1 MNYKMTARLLG
12 MVMLI
17 VALFLIPPFFIA
29 VIRREHSAMIGFAA
43 AMGAMAVPGW
53 LLTLLKPR
61 RPALYARE
69 GFLLV
74 ALTWIVVSLLGAL
87 PFYISGWIPSYI
99 DSLFETVSGFTTTGA
114 SILGNVEALPMSLLY
129 WRSFTHWLGGMGV
142 LVFLL
147 AIAPLATGNGD
158 TLYIMRAESP
168 GPSVNKLVPRTRQ
181 SARILYE
188 IYIGMTVLQTILLL
202 AGGMS
207 FFEAITTAFGTAGT
221 GGFGVRND
229 SLASCS
235 PYIQWIVTV
244 FMALFGVNFG
254 VYYLIIIRKF
264 RKAAKNEEARFYVL
278 VILVATAITALSTL
292 SGYKGDWESS
302 IRHSAFQVVSII
314 TTTGYSTADF
324 DLWPQLARSLLVL
337 LMIIGACA
345 GSTGGGVKCSRVL
358 ILIKSLKREIR
369 LLLHPNTVSTIRI
382 DSEPVQNATVTSV
395 FAFFG
400 AYALISFASTLLI
413 SLDGF
418 SFETN
423 LTATIACIN
432 NIGPGLG
439 SVGPMSNY
447 GGFGDLSKLVLSADM
462 LIGRLEIFPML
473 MLFMPS
479 VWKRARV

>member
-17 VALFLIPPFFIA
+17 VALMLIPPFFIA
-29 VIRREHSAMIGFAA
+29 VIRKENGALIGFAIT
-43 AMGAMAVPGW
+43 MGAMALIGW
-53 LLTLLKPR
+53 LLTSLKPR
-61 RPALYARE
+61 RMALYARE
-69 GFLLV
+69 GFILV
-74 ALTWIVVSLLGAL
+74 ALTWIVVSLFGAL
-87 PFYISGWIPSYI
+87 PFYISGEIPSYV
-99 DSLFETVSGFTTTGA
+99 DCLFETISGFTTTGA
-114 SILGNVEALPMSLLY
+114 SILGDVEALSMSLLY

-168 GPSVNKLVPRTRQ
+168 GPSVNKLVPKTRQ
-181 SARILYE
+181 SARILYG
-188 IYIGMTVLQTILLL
+188 IYIGMTVAQTIMLL

-207 FFEAITTAFGTAGT
+207 FFDSITTAFGTAGT
-221 GGFGVRND
+221 GGFAIYND

-235 PYIQWIVTV
+235 PYIQWVVTV

-264 RKAAKNEEARFYVL
+264 RKAAKNEEVRFYFL
-278 VILVATAITALSTL
+278 VIIAAIAVSTLSTL
-292 SGYKGDWESS
+292 ASYGGNLETAL
-302 IRHSAFQVVSII
+302 RHSAFQVVSII
-314 TTTGYSTADF
+314 TTTGFSTADF
-324 DLWPQLARSLLVL
+324 NLWPQLVRSLLVL

-345 GSTGGGVKCSRVL
+345 GSTGGGVKCSRIL
-358 ILIKSLKREIR
+358 ILVKSLKREIR

-382 DSEPVQNATVTSV
+382 DGEPVQNATVTSV

-423 LTATIACIN
+423 LTAVIACIN

-447 GGFGDLSKLVLSADM
+447 GGFSDISKLVLSVNM

-479 VWKRARV
+479 VWKRARG